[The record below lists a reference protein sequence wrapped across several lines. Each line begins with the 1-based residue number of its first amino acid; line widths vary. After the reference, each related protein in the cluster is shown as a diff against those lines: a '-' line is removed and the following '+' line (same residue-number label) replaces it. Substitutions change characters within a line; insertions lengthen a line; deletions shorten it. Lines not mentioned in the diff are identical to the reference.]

1 MKIPLSL
8 LKTYL
13 PLNIPVESI
22 CETLT
27 LLGIEVDSVLNEH
40 PPFAKVIV
48 GEVLSVKPHGE
59 KLYVAQVDNGKESVQ
74 VVCGASNC
82 RAGIKTAFAVVGALV
97 NGSTIAKTTIR
108 GVESHGMLCSASE
121 LQIWKDHTGIIEL
134 PKDFQNGTDLASLLW
149 DPVLELSLTPNLGH
163 CLSAR
168 GIARDLAAK
177 LHLSLLKEQIQVTE
191 KPSSK
196 KVHIEIE
203 DPNAAPLYMGRVIE
217 NVHIG
222 PSPFWL
228 QKILLS
234 CGQRPINNIVDVTNY
249 VLMKRGQPLHAFDY
263 DRLEGHTLRLGYSKH
278 HEKWKGIDGL
288 DRDILPGTFVISDAQ
303 KIVAIAGAHGGDN
316 SAVHE
321 QTKTIFLEAAFF
333 DPMTVRKSAKK
344 VGLRTDSSIHF
355 EKGVDPNGVEDAM
368 NEATALIV
376 KYANGTAREKIEFRK
391 GPFLPKKIFLRPEKT
406 NQILGTK
413 LSRTEIENILER
425 LECKVSGKPNEPL
438 LVEVP
443 TYRFDLNE
451 EIDLIEE
458 VIRIYG
464 YNNIDKGTSRSTPSM
479 LPNDPIYLFEK
490 KLRSRLSGL
499 GLQEFLTADLIS
511 PRLADL
517 CKDFMSV
524 RGIHLHKTLHAKT
537 EEYSILRPSL
547 LPGLMQV
554 ALNNLDLKNQNF
566 SGFEIGRIHFVQ
578 NGKSIEVPMLSF
590 VLSGQNAPS
599 HWKHKSED
607 VDFYTLKGLLENLF
621 DALRISHLQFA
632 NGNQMSLHPGRQA
645 EIRSG
650 ELTIGSFGEI
660 HPKLL
665 ASFGIKQRVL
675 FAEIDI
681 EHLMKFHRSQALFTP
696 IPNLPASERNL
707 TIPVPQEMRIENL
720 FRKIDANRPKILEKY
735 ELIDLYTPEN
745 SNSKNATI
753 RFTYR
758 DPIKTISS
766 EEVEKEH
773 EKLVLELKKAAY

>member
-13 PLNIPVESI
+13 PLNIPVESL

-27 LLGIEVDSVLNEH
+27 LLGIEVDSVIHEH

-59 KLYVAQVDNGKESVQ
+59 KLQIAQVHNGKESVQ

-82 RAGIKTAFAVVGALV
+82 RAGIKTAFAVDGAII
-97 NGSTIAKTTIR
+97 NGSTISKTTIR
-108 GVESHGMLCSASE
+108 GVESSGMLCSAAE
-121 LQIWKDHTGIIEL
+121 LQIWKDHTGILEL
-134 PKDFQNGTDLASLLW
+134 PEDFENGTDLASLLW
-149 DPVLELSLTPNLGH
+149 DPIFELSLTPNLGH
-163 CLSAR
+163 CLSAK
-168 GIARDLAAK
+168 GIAREIAAK
-177 LHLSLLKEQIQVTE
+177 LQKSLLKEEIQLNE
-191 KPSSK
+191 KPVSQ
-196 KVHIEIE
+196 KVQLEIE
-203 DPNAAPLYMGRVIE
+203 DPEACPLYMGRIIE
-217 NVHIG
+217 NAKVG

-234 CGQRPINNIVDVTNY
+234 CGQKPINNIVDITNY
-249 VLMKRGQPLHAFDY
+249 ILIKRGQPLHAFDLG
-263 DRLEGHTLRLGYSKH
+263 RLEGHTLRLGYSKH
-278 HEKWKGIDGL
+278 HEKWRGIDGL

-316 SAVHE
+316 SAVQQ
-321 QTKTIFLEAAFF
+321 QTKNIFLEAAFF

-344 VGLRTDSSIHF
+344 ANVRTDSSIHF

-368 NEATALIV
+368 NEAAMLIA
-376 KYANGTAREKIEFRK
+376 KYANGTVSKKIEFRK
-391 GPFLPKKIFLRPEKT
+391 GPFLPKKLFLRPEKA

-413 LSRTEIENILER
+413 LSRTEMENILER
-425 LECKVSGKPNEPL
+425 LECKVSGITSGPI

-464 YNNIDKGTSRSTPSM
+464 YNNIDKGSSRSTPSM

-511 PRLADL
+511 PKLADL
-517 CKDFMSV
+517 CKDFMSI

-554 ALNNLDLKNQNF
+554 SINNLDLKNQNF

-578 NGKSIEVPMLSF
+578 NGKSLEVPMLALL
-590 VLSGQNAPS
+590 LSGQSTPN
-599 HWKHKSED
+599 HWKNKCEE

-621 DALRISHLQFA
+621 LALRISNLEFA
-632 NGNQMSLHPGRQA
+632 SGNHMSLHPGRQS

-650 ELTIGSFGEI
+650 KLTIGSFGEI

-675 FAEIDI
+675 FAEVDI
-681 EHLMKFHRSQALFTP
+681 EHLIKLHQPQALFKP
-696 IPNLPASERNL
+696 IPNLPASVRDL
-707 TIPVPQEMRIENL
+707 TISLPQQMHIENL
-720 FRKIDANRPKILEKY
+720 FQKIEANRPKILEKF

-758 DPIKTISS
+758 DAMKTISS
-766 EEVEKEH
+766 DEVEKEH
-773 EKLVLELKKAAY
+773 EKLITKLK